1 MAVISMQ
8 GGQGDVDTICS
19 STEVRV
25 SILRLSARDQKQILA
40 RKVRNR
46 KSLEGGAQNS
56 GPLPVPFQLVSVA
69 ALSSRK
75 PGEGRV
81 SLSELL
87 IGPHLRRTQLA

>member
-1 MAVISMQ
+1 M
-8 GGQGDVDTICS
+8 
-19 STEVRV
+19 RV
-25 SILRLSARDQKQILA
+25 SILRLGARDQKRILA

-46 KSLEGGAQNS
+46 KRFGWGAAQNS
-56 GPLPVPFQLVSVA
+56 GPLPVPFQLLSIA

-75 PGEGRV
+75 PGRV

>member
-1 MAVISMQ
+1 
-8 GGQGDVDTICS
+8 
-19 STEVRV
+19 VRV
-25 SILRLSARDQKQILA
+25 SILRLSARDQKRILA

-46 KSLEGGAQNS
+46 KRFGWGAAQNS
-56 GPLPVPFQLVSVA
+56 GPLPVPFQLVSVT

-87 IGPHLRRTQLA
+87 IGPHLRRTQHA